1 MPKVPDAGKDSMES
15 QSLQP
20 TLMQAQKAL
29 ETALDEACG
38 VDRKQVDTGELIRIG
53 ETLAVASS
61 AAKEAVSVRLRLR
74 SERVKKKQSAAKP
87 AVASDADQ
95 PIAHRIFEDI
105 RGKRWHA
112 FAVQSSATAA
122 VSVALPDSFR
132 QGWLV
137 FESSDEL
144 RRVAPIP
151 ERWDELSA
159 DDLRQLCHRAE
170 ASPRRTIPVQG
181 EQGVEPS
188 T

>member
-1 MPKVPDAGKDSMES
+1 MES

-38 VDRKQVDTGELIRIG
+38 IDLKQVDTGELIRIE

-74 SERVKKKQSAAKP
+74 SERMKGKQSAAKT
-87 AVASDADQ
+87 VVGSVTSDADK

-112 FAVQSSATAA
+112 FAVQSSPATTARG
-122 VSVALPDSFR
+122 ALPDSFR

-137 FESSDEL
+137 FESSDEM

-151 ERWDELSA
+151 ELWEELST
-159 DDLRQLCHRAE
+159 DDLRLLCHRAQ
-170 ASPRRTIPVQG
+170 ASPRRTIKFEG
-181 EQGVEPS
+181 EQGGESS